1 MTGWHGEEK
10 RREGK
15 DKRSPTFIKDMKTQ
29 PAGTQESHHATFIAF
44 EIAVRHVSGD
54 LRSHLTSVANP
65 LRTLNTAETY
75 LPKNVLLY

>member
-1 MTGWHGEEK
+1 MK

-15 DKRSPTFIKDMKTQ
+15 DKRRLTFIKDMKTQ

-44 EIAVRHVSGD
+44 EMPVRHASCD
-54 LRSHLTSVANP
+54 LRSHLTSVPNP
-65 LRTLNTAETY
+65 LRTLNTAETH